1 MGGKPSGKINSG
13 WGSHHVHPQESRRP
27 RRGKESYAVT
37 TATPSSFDTV
47 SNASSMGRN
56 SSFMSDTSYDK
67 QSRSNASSM
76 GNISRTGSCES
87 LPSSRTNTFDSLTRT
102 DASSSM
108 TTADLLSRC
117 AIPSYRTNATDF
129 RSNASSSMKRAES
142 LSRCAIQS
150 VGSRSSS
157 PASEDTFSRRA
168 FLARDDVPANRHL
181 YPPEWLRAN
190 ASNTG
195 ASGSWDVQ
203 VNRQRRM
210 VRTTYCSSESCSVW
224 YYCHLYPCFV
234 FLNFPWW
241 MLMPYYPRSS
251 LDHFNVTF
259 EPQIQWPGYWSPP
272 SAAILK
278 INCAGAVSAS
288 SHQAGFGAVI
298 RTQEGYFLAASSGKP
313 AACEEAIVAEI
324 SAIKEGLRLADWM
337 KLQEVE
343 VRSDSLFVI
352 TELQKPGN
360 SWLAFPYHQ
369 LLNEVKGIVATFRN
383 CKFLHVG
390 QEANSVAHWL
400 AMYGFFVETIQSWF
414 YTAPNFLLPAL
425 QQDVYSGYTY

>member
-1 MGGKPSGKINSG
+1 M
-13 WGSHHVHPQESRRP
+13 Q
-27 RRGKESYAVT
+27 
-37 TATPSSFDTV
+37 
-47 SNASSMGRN
+47 GRN
-56 SSFMSDTSYDK
+56 SSFMSDTSYYK

-87 LPSSRTNTFDSLTRT
+87 LPSSRTNTFDSRS

-108 TTADLLSRC
+108 TTADVLSRC
-117 AIPSYRTNATDF
+117 AIPSYRTNTTDF
-129 RSNASSSMKRAES
+129 RSNACSSMKRAES

-181 YPPEWLRAN
+181 YPPEWLRGINRDRGGQHLRSSAYSTVLHKAN

-210 VRTTYCSSESCSVW
+210 
-224 YYCHLYPCFV
+224 
-234 FLNFPWW
+234 
-241 MLMPYYPRSS
+241 MPYYPRSS

-272 SAAILK
+272 SAAVLK
-278 INCAGAVSAS
+278 INCAGAFSAS

-298 RTQEGYFLAASSGKP
+298 RTQEGYFLAASSGKL

-360 SWLAFPYHQ
+360 SCLAFPYHQ